1 MGENH
6 ERTVV
11 SFERSNDEFSG
22 FSGSKVS
29 SDRPVNRLE
38 RLTDRALRLIDR
50 PDG

>member
-11 SFERSNDEFSG
+11 GFERSNDDL
-22 FSGSKVS
+22 SGSKVS

-50 PDG
+50 PAG